1 MVRKVMCNDGQEWS
15 CIWYWYEKVKCN
27 HCGKFYIQYLEN
39 QVIGN
44 RSKDE
49 DICPYCNH
57 VNGCSMDYEFHNYKI
72 VK

>member
-1 MVRKVMCNDGQEWS
+1 MMGRNDHAFD
-15 CIWYWYEKVKCN
+15 IDTKKVKCN
-27 HCGKFYIQYLEN
+27 HCGKFYILYLEN